1 MGYYEIMNKYRKYI
15 SIVESKEY
23 EKFAWNNWDK
33 GNQQIWN
40 KWASR
45 LRFVAT
51 ILKPYLNQKKII

>member
-1 MGYYEIMNKYRKYI
+1 MNKYKRYI

-51 ILKPYLNQKKII
+51 ILKPYLNQKKVT